1 MITLYVSYLDA
12 LPGEGQEEYEKLLK
26 EISGERQERIKQN
39 KSQKSR
45 KQLLG
50 AGILLKKV
58 FDIYGVDVSSIQKD
72 LHGKP
77 VVDGFHFNLSH
88 TDGLVVCTVGD
99 QSVGCDAE
107 RMGKAPRGIAERFFS
122 EREKEHLHSC
132 VTSYDETFFRMWTMK
147 ESYIK
152 MTGEGMHL
160 PMNRFEICFEDP
172 IKIFRDGKE
181 QSCYVKEYDIPGYKV
196 TVCAKESE
204 FSERVIVLN

>member
-12 LPGEGQEEYEKLLK
+12 LPSEGQEEYEKLLK
-26 EISGERQERIKQN
+26 EISGERQERIRKN
-39 KSQKSR
+39 KSHESR

-50 AGILLKKV
+50 AGVLLKKV
-58 FDIYGVDVSSIQKD
+58 FEIYGVDANAIQKD
-72 LHGKP
+72 SHGKP
-77 VVDGFHFNLSH
+77 VIDGFHFNLSH
-88 TDGLVVCTVGD
+88 TDGLVICAVGD

-107 RMGKAPRGIAERFFS
+107 RMGLAPQGVAERFFS
-122 EREKEHLHSC
+122 ETEKEYFCSSEM
-132 VTSYDETFFRMWTMK
+132 SYDETFFRLWTMK

-160 PMNRFEICFEDP
+160 PMDCFEIYLGDP
-172 IKIFRDGKE
+172 IKIFREGKE

-196 TVCAKESE
+196 TVCAKERE